1 MWTSSA
7 SRTIANCMTTLFV
20 SVLIDTYNHEG
31 FIEAA
36 IESVLAQDYPASQR
50 EIVVVD
56 DGSTDRTPELW

>member
-1 MWTSSA
+1 
-7 SRTIANCMTTLFV
+7 MTTLFV
-20 SVLIDTYNHEG
+20 SVLIDTYNHER

-56 DGSTDRTPELW
+56 DGSTDRTPEILW